1 MSPSHVLL
9 NGSRH
14 DLPVL
19 VMMARRPE
27 VGRVKTRLCPPLT
40 PEQAVML
47 YTAFLHDL
55 VELLRRI
62 PAVHPLIA
70 YTPDT
75 AGDYFAALAPDIARR
90 PQRGIDLSARLATI
104 TTDLFDEGAP
114 AIVIIGSDSPTLPG
128 AYIEE
133 AFAALTNG
141 ADLVLG
147 PADDGGYYL
156 VGLRRPIPTLF
167 TNVVMSTPTVLHDTL
182 VIARQL
188 GLRTTLLAP
197 WYDVDTFADLERL
210 YADPEPLPHTRPLLN
225 LIFGK

>member
-14 DLPVL
+14 GLPVL

-141 ADLVLG
+141 DDLVLG

-182 VIARQL
+182 AIAEQL

>member
-1 MSPSHVLL
+1 MSPSAVQL
-9 NGSRH
+9 NRSRH
-14 DLPVL
+14 TLPVL

-27 VGRVKTRLCPPLT
+27 AGRVKTRLCPPLT
-40 PEQAVML
+40 AEQAAML

-104 TTDLFDEGAP
+104 TADLFDEGAP
-114 AIVIIGSDSPTLPG
+114 AVVVIGSDSPALPVG
-128 AYIEE
+128 YIEE
-133 AFAALTNG
+133 AFAALSNG

-156 VGLRRPIPTLF
+156 VGLRQSMPALF

-182 VIARQL
+182 GIAEQL
-188 GLRTTLLAP
+188 GLRTTLLTP

-210 YADPEPLPHTRPLLN
+210 YTDPAPLPHTRPLLN
-225 LIFGK
+225 LIFEQ

>member
-182 VIARQL
+182 VIAEQL

>member
-1 MSPSHVLL
+1 MNPSTVQL
-9 NGSRH
+9 NRSSH
-14 DLPVL
+14 NLPVL

-27 VGRVKTRLCPPLT
+27 AGRVKTRLCPPLT
-40 PEQAVML
+40 AEQAAML

-62 PAVHPLIA
+62 PAVHLLIA

-114 AIVIIGSDSPTLPG
+114 AVVVIGSDSPALP
-128 AYIEE
+128 AASIEE
-133 AFAALTNG
+133 ACAALTNG

-156 VGLRRPIPTLF
+156 VGLRQSMPVLF
-167 TNVVMSTPTVLHDTL
+167 TNVVMSTATVLHDTL
-182 VIARQL
+182 VIAEQL
-188 GLRTTLLAP
+188 GLRTTLLAR
-197 WYDVDTFADLERL
+197 WYDVDTFADLKRL
-210 YADPEPLPHTRPLLN
+210 YDDPTPLPHTRPLLN
-225 LIFGK
+225 RIFGT

>member
-14 DLPVL
+14 GLPVL

-182 VIARQL
+182 VIAEQL

>member
-1 MSPSHVLL
+1 MDTSTA
-9 NGSRH
+9 RH
-14 DLPVL
+14 NRNPHTLPVM

-27 VGRVKTRLCPPLT
+27 AGRVKTRLCPPLT
-40 PEQAVML
+40 AEQAAML

-62 PAVHPLIA
+62 PAVQPLIA
-70 YTPDT
+70 YTPETD
-75 AGDYFAALAPDIARR
+75 ADYFAALAPDIARR

-104 TTDLFDEGAP
+104 TTDLFHEGAP
-114 AIVIIGSDSPTLPG
+114 AVVVIGSDSPALPA

-133 AFAALTNG
+133 AFATLTNG

-156 VGLRRPIPTLF
+156 VGLRQSMPVLF
-167 TNVVMSTPTVLHDTL
+167 TNVVMSTATVLHDTL
-182 VIARQL
+182 VIAEQL

-197 WYDVDTFADLERL
+197 WYDVDTFADLKRL
-210 YADPEPLPHTRPLLN
+210 YDDPAPLPHTRPLLN
-225 LIFGK
+225 RIFGT

>member
-1 MSPSHVLL
+1 MDTSTA
-9 NGSRH
+9 RH
-14 DLPVL
+14 NRNPHTLPVM

-27 VGRVKTRLCPPLT
+27 AGRVKTRLCPPLT
-40 PEQAVML
+40 AEQAAML

-55 VELLRRI
+55 VELLRHI
-62 PAVHPLIA
+62 PAVQPLIA
-70 YTPDT
+70 YTPETD
-75 AGDYFAALAPDIARR
+75 ADYFAALAPDIARR

-104 TTDLFDEGAP
+104 TTDLFHEGAP
-114 AIVIIGSDSPTLPG
+114 AVVVIGSDSPALPA

-156 VGLRRPIPTLF
+156 VGLRQSMPVLF
-167 TNVVMSTPTVLHDTL
+167 TNVVMSTATVLHDTL
-182 VIARQL
+182 VIAEQL

-197 WYDVDTFADLERL
+197 WYDVDTFADLKRL
-210 YADPEPLPHTRPLLN
+210 YDDPAPLPHTRPLLN
-225 LIFGK
+225 RIFGT

>member
-14 DLPVL
+14 GLPVL

-75 AGDYFAALAPDIARR
+75 ASDYFAALAPDIARR

-114 AIVIIGSDSPTLPG
+114 AIVIIGSDSPTLPR

-182 VIARQL
+182 VIAAQL

>member
-1 MSPSHVLL
+1 MSPSHVLF

-62 PAVHPLIA
+62 PAVHPFIA

-75 AGDYFAALAPDIARR
+75 AGGYFAALAPDIARR
-90 PQRGIDLSARLATI
+90 PQRGIDLSASLATI

-114 AIVIIGSDSPTLPG
+114 AIVIIGSDSPTLPR

-225 LIFGK
+225 LICGK

>member
-1 MSPSHVLL
+1 M
-9 NGSRH
+9 
-14 DLPVL
+14 

-27 VGRVKTRLCPPLT
+27 AGRVKTRLCPPLT
-40 PEQAVML
+40 AEQAAML

-62 PAVHPLIA
+62 PAVQPLIA
-70 YTPDT
+70 YTPETD
-75 AGDYFAALAPDIARR
+75 ADYFAALAPDIARR

-104 TTDLFDEGAP
+104 TTDLFHEGAP
-114 AIVIIGSDSPTLPG
+114 AVVVIGSDSPALPA

-133 AFAALTNG
+133 AFATLTNG

-156 VGLRRPIPTLF
+156 VGLRQSMPVLF
-167 TNVVMSTPTVLHDTL
+167 TNVVMSTATVLHDTL
-182 VIARQL
+182 VIAEQL

-197 WYDVDTFADLERL
+197 WYDVDTFADLKRL
-210 YADPEPLPHTRPLLN
+210 YDDPAPLPHTRPLLN
-225 LIFGK
+225 RIFGT

>member
-14 DLPVL
+14 GLPVL

-75 AGDYFAALAPDIARR
+75 AGDYFAALAPDITRR

>member
-1 MSPSHVLL
+1 MSPSHVLF

-55 VELLRRI
+55 VELLRHI

-114 AIVIIGSDSPTLPG
+114 AIVIIGSDSPTLPR

-133 AFAALTNG
+133 AFAALTNSV
-141 ADLVLG
+141 DLVLG

-182 VIARQL
+182 VIAEQL

>member
-14 DLPVL
+14 GLPVL

-141 ADLVLG
+141 DDLVLG

-182 VIARQL
+182 VIAAQL